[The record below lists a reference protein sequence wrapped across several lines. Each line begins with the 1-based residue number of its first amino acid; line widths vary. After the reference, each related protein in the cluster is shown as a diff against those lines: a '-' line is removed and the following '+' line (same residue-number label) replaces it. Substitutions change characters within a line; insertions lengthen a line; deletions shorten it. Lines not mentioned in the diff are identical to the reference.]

1 MPESDAVGLPLA
13 QLQRWMQAVVVHPG
27 DIAASLAAPD
37 AQADLPAERLESVIR
52 PSRTLSAAERLDVYH
67 GMYPLRM
74 REALGGDY
82 PALAHFLGDARFEA
96 LVAAYVQ
103 AHPSRSFTLNR
114 LGDHLPAFLEHAD
127 LPRRAFCHDLA
138 RLELAVTQA
147 FDAEETPRLTDADIA
162 LVNPDDWEHARL
174 RPIAALR
181 VLALRYPANA
191 YVQSLRDDDHDHPP
205 IKRRDNWVAVY
216 RRDYAVYRLELSRSA
231 HDLLVGLAAGQPLG
245 AAITTALARP
255 TRPRPEPEALF
266 RWFRE
271 WVSEGL
277 FQAVELG

>member
-1 MPESDAVGLPLA
+1 
-13 QLQRWMQAVVVHPG
+13 MQAVVVHPG
-27 DIAASLAAPD
+27 DIAASLAGSE
-37 AQADLPAERLESVIR
+37 AQAELAPERLESVIR

-74 REALGGDY
+74 REALETDY
-82 PALAHFLGDARFEA
+82 PALAHFLGDERFEA
-96 LVAAYVQ
+96 LVRAYVQ
-103 AHPSRSFTLNR
+103 VHPSRSFTLNR
-114 LGDHLPAFLEHAD
+114 LGDHLPTFLEDAD
-127 LPRRAFCHDLA
+127 VPKRAFCHDLA
-138 RLELAVTQA
+138 RLELAVNQA

-162 LVNPDDWEHARL
+162 LVAPEAWEGARL

-191 YVQSLRDDDHDHPP
+191 YLQSLRDDNHDHPA
-205 IKRRDNWVAVY
+205 IKRRDNFVAVY
-216 RRDYAVYRLELSRSA
+216 RRDYGVYRLELSRPA
-231 HDLLVGLAAGQPLG
+231 HDLLADLAGGQALG
-245 AAITTALARP
+245 AAIGAALTRPGRARP
-255 TRPRPEPEALF
+255 QPEALF